1 MVARFF
7 EKLRSNTPLL
17 LFLLLGFLVRAFL
30 TRYGNRG
37 DLAVF
42 AEWGQKF
49 WELGANN
56 FYLSEDWYY
65 TFPTYP
71 PISSLMYA
79 GLYWLFEHNY
89 ILAQIHN
96 VVKIIP
102 ADFIIYFNKIVAHSP
117 FQYRE
122 GYFFLLK
129 LPSILAD
136 LGISVV
142 IYKLILNLT
151 KVRKRAFIG
160 FLVYLFNPVTI
171 FLSSVWGQS
180 ESLVSFFGLLSFIL
194 LYYKKTWV
202 SIPLFFV
209 SLYLKPTW
217 VVFIP
222 LYLFLLYLYR
232 PKFSHFFWGILI
244 TGLLFLVATKPFA
257 SDLGLIRFTKK
268 IVVEN
273 ILPSVKGTPRASVSA
288 FNLHTILFK
297 IDRNLASD
305 KIIGISAN
313 VLGTISYIFINFF
326 AFAYLKRQKKLL
338 FGTIASLF
346 MIGFGSF
353 LFLTNVLERYFF
365 AAFAPMIVIMFVSV
379 ETLVYA
385 VLMNFVVFANLIWAF
400 YRRWFDEIDAPFT
413 SNNFLL
419 IRALSMVNVLGFFVI
434 VKRLNLRKE
443 D

>member
-71 PISSLMYA
+71 PLSSLMYA

-89 ILAQIHN
+89 VLAQIHN

-232 PKFSHFFWGILI
+232 PKLSHIVWGS
-244 TGLLFLVATKPFA
+244 GLALGLFLLTTFPFSEA
-257 SDLGLIRFTKK
+257 NVFSFTKET
-268 IVVEN
+268 VLHN
-273 ILPSVKGTPRASVSA
+273 ILPSAKGTARASISA
-288 FNLHTILFK
+288 FNFHTIFMK
-297 IDRNLASD
+297 IDRSLATERFLR
-305 KIIGISAN
+305 IPATT
-313 VLGTISYIFINFF
+313 LGTLLYVFF
-326 AFAYLKRQKKLL
+326 NLFSFNYLRTRKKLL
-338 FGTIASLF
+338 FPTIVSLF
-346 MIGFGSF
+346 VIGFGSF
-353 LFLTNVLERYFF
+353 LFLTNMLERYFF

-379 ETLVYA
+379 ETLVYVA
-385 VLMNFVVFANLIWAF
+385 LMNLVVFANLIWAF
-400 YRRWFDEIDAPFT
+400 YRRWFDEIDVPFT

-419 IRALSMVNVLGFFVI
+419 IRVLSTINVLSFFVLI
-434 VKRLNLRKE
+434 KRLNLRKG